1 MIATSLIL
9 LISFIICCILYFAWS
24 GPRESWDP
32 DLESGVLSILERRKD
47 KLLRVL
53 KDLDDEHEMGTI
65 EKTEYLQL
73 RRNYKARA
81 VVALRE
87 FDRVREARLRR
98 LKSGKGLASPALRA
112 QIDKMARQRRQ
123 GAAPAAEGGK

>member
-1 MIATSLIL
+1 MTATLLII
-9 LISFIICCILYFAWS
+9 LISFIILCILYFS
-24 GPRESWDP
+24 GNGPRESWDP
-32 DLESGVLSILERRKD
+32 DLESGALSILERRKD

-87 FDRVREARLRR
+87 FDRVRKARFRRLR
-98 LKSGKGLASPALRA
+98 SGESRISPALRA
-112 QIDKMARQRRQ
+112 RVDKMVQRRLRDS
-123 GAAPAAEGGK
+123 ATTGGGE